1 MKSSPRFD
9 FARYLN
15 IRAAYGASFSPTGER
30 LAFLT
35 DITGVPQVWAIDRA
49 GGWPDQLTF
58 YTERVTFVSY
68 SPVHDHMIF
77 GMDAGGNERQQLF
90 LLSGDGQAVTPLT
103 DAPEAI
109 HQFGGWSH
117 DGRRIAFSANR
128 RNQAHFDVYVH
139 SLDTGQSHLV
149 WETEGFNYPLGF
161 SPDDTRLLVGRA
173 NSNLDTDLFLLDLS
187 AGSRQ
192 ALTSGQV
199 EHLTPHQGDV
209 RYQSVRWAPD
219 GAGFYLASDLGCD
232 FMNLAYFDL
241 GRRELHFL
249 EERDWDVEE
258 VEVAEDGRW
267 LAYLTNVDGY
277 SELAVRRLPGLSR
290 TNFYAPGRSVTR
302 PATDHGSV
310 ASVLSSEKI
319 DLPVLPPGW
328 LTMMDF
334 SRDGR
339 YLTLTLTGPRHNPD
353 IWLVDLDRAEVQQ
366 VPHSSRAGI
375 PQATFAEPELVDY
388 TSFDGLRIPAFFY
401 CPPVVSA
408 NSRLPVIVHVHG
420 GPEAQAQATFNQV
433 IQYFINCGYAV
444 FAPNVRGSTGY
455 GKAYTHLDDVEKRMD
470 SVADLKYGVE
480 WLRASGRA
488 DPHRIAVYGGSYGG
502 FMVLSAM
509 TTYPDL
515 WAAGVDI
522 VGIANFITFL
532 ENTGAYRRHLRIAE
546 YGDPVKDRELL
557 ESISPINHAHE
568 IRSPLMVI
576 HGANDP
582 RVPVGEAEQ
591 IVAALRERNV
601 PVEYLRFEDEGHGIV
616 KLPNRIKAYTAI
628 AEFLDKYV
636 KFQ

>member
-1 MKSSPRFD
+1 MKSRPRFD

-15 IRAAYGASFSPTGER
+15 IRSAYGASFSPTGER

-35 DITGVPQVWAIDRA
+35 DITGVPQVWAIDRT

-58 YTERVTFVSY
+58 FDERVTFVSF
-68 SPVHDHMIF
+68 SPRDEHLVF

-90 LLSGDGQAVTPLT
+90 LLSADGQTITPLT

-109 HQFGGWSH
+109 HQFGGWSN
-117 DGRRIAFSANR
+117 DGRRIAFSATR
-128 RNQAHFDVYVH
+128 RHPAHFDVYLLE
-139 SLDTGQSHLV
+139 LDTGESHLV
-149 WETEGFNYPLGF
+149 WETEGYNYPLGF
-161 SPDDTRLLVGRA
+161 SPDDRWLLIGRA
-173 NSNLDTDLFLLDLS
+173 NSNLDNDLYLLDLT
-187 AGSRQ
+187 AV
-192 ALTSGQV
+192 QV

-209 RYQSVRWAPD
+209 RYHSARWSPD
-219 GAGFYLASDLGCD
+219 SAGFYLASDLGRD

-241 GRRELHFL
+241 SRRELTFL
-249 EERDWDVEE
+249 EEREWDVEE
-258 VEVAEDGRW
+258 VEVSKDGRW

-277 SELAVRRLPGLSR
+277 SELTVRRLPGLEKVR
-290 TNFYAPGRSVTR
+290 L
-302 PATDHGSV
+302 PA
-310 ASVLSSEKI
+310 
-319 DLPVLPPGW
+319 LPAGW

-339 YLTLTLTGPRHNPD
+339 YLALTLTGPEHNPD
-353 IWLVDLDRAEVQQ
+353 VWQVDLEFTTVHQ
-366 VPHSSRAGI
+366 VTRSSRAGI
-375 PQATFAEPELVDY
+375 PQTAFATPELVYY

-401 CPPVVSA
+401 RPPGMPA
-408 NSRLPVIVHVHG
+408 NTRLPVIVHVHG
-420 GPEAQAQATFNQV
+420 GPEAQAQATFNHI

-470 SVADLKYGVE
+470 SVIDLKYGVE
-480 WLRASGRA
+480 WLRASGQA
-488 DPHRIAVYGGSYGG
+488 DPDRIAVYGGSYGG
-502 FMVLSAM
+502 FMVLAGM

-546 YGDPVKDRELL
+546 YGDPVKDREFL
-557 ESISPINHAHE
+557 ERISPINHAHA

-628 AEFLDKYV
+628 AEFLARYV
-636 KFQ
+636 GQDAILSYTAKT

>member
-1 MKSSPRFD
+1 MKSRPGFD

-15 IRAAYGASFSPTGER
+15 IRSAYGASFSPTGER

-35 DITGVPQVWAIDRA
+35 DITGVPQVWAIDRT

-58 YTERVTFVSY
+58 FAERVTFVSF
-68 SPVHDHMIF
+68 SPREEHLVF
-77 GMDAGGNERQQLF
+77 GMDSGGNERQQLF
-90 LLSGDGQAVTPLT
+90 LLSADGQTITPLT

-109 HQFGGWSH
+109 HQFGGWSY
-117 DGRRIAFSANR
+117 DGRRIAFSATR
-128 RNQAHFDVYVH
+128 RHPAHFDVYLH
-139 SLDTGQSHLV
+139 ELDTGESHLV
-149 WETEGFNYPLGF
+149 WETEGYNYPQGF
-161 SPDDTRLLVGRA
+161 SPDDNLLLIGRA
-173 NSNLDTDLFLLDLS
+173 NSNLDNDLYLLD
-187 AGSRQ
+187 
-192 ALTSGQV
+192 LTSGQV
-199 EHLTPHQGDV
+199 GHLTPHQGDV
-209 RYQSVRWAPD
+209 RYHSARWSPD
-219 GAGFYLASDLGCD
+219 SAGFYLSSDLSRD
-232 FMNLAYFDL
+232 FMNLACFDL
-241 GRRELHFL
+241 SQRELRFL

-258 VEVAEDGRW
+258 VEVSKDGRW

-277 SELAVRRLPGLSR
+277 SELSVRRLPGLER
-290 TNFYAPGRSVTR
+290 VEL
-302 PATDHGSV
+302 PA
-310 ASVLSSEKI
+310 
-319 DLPVLPPGW
+319 LPAGW

-339 YLTLTLTGPRHNPD
+339 YLALTLTGPEHNPD
-353 IWLVDLDRAEVQQ
+353 VWQVDLELATVHQITR
-366 VPHSSRAGI
+366 SSRAGI
-375 PQATFAEPELVDY
+375 PQTAFATPELVHY
-388 TSFDGLRIPAFFY
+388 PSFDGLHIPAFFY
-401 CPPVVSA
+401 RPPDMPA
-408 NSRLPVIVHVHG
+408 DTRLPVIVHVHG
-420 GPEAQAQATFNQV
+420 GPEAQAQATFNNV

-480 WLRASGRA
+480 WLRASGQA
-488 DPHRIAVYGGSYGG
+488 DPDRIAVYGGSYGG
-502 FMVLSAM
+502 FMVLAGM

-546 YGDPVKDRELL
+546 YGDPVKDREFL
-557 ESISPINHAHE
+557 ERISPINHAHE
-568 IRSPLMVI
+568 IRSPLIVI

-591 IVAALRERNV
+591 IVAALSERHV

-628 AEFLDKYV
+628 AKFLGKYV
-636 KFQ
+636 GQDAILSYPAKT